1 GQGHAGE
8 LPRCKRRR
16 GVERL
21 VPATKVQSHVD
32 TANRKRRT
40 ALAQRSI
47 SLDAVVPL
55 FLTEGCDSGG
65 RHLHKQRKEL
75 VVSIEDGQ
83 PFVGKRGDQ
92 LALRSRQLFVRVEE
106 LD

>member
-1 GQGHAGE
+1 RVVDDRVSGKRGLLLHPVLDPDVAERRRASSQGHAGE
-8 LPRCKRRR
+8 LARCKRRR

-75 VVSIEDGQ
+75 V
-83 PFVGKRGDQ
+83 
-92 LALRSRQLFVRVEE
+92 
-106 LD
+106 